1 MLHVEYPE
9 VSRLTL
15 VRFLVHT
22 AGTFMAGSI
31 RWKKVDSLQVRFDI
45 VTYWTKSAS
54 IYNNPQPGQE
64 ELVALTAQNT
74 VQFDPGD
81 GSPAKY
87 LKGNVTD
94 VSNEEDWFSAVS
106 VVYHT
111 YPQVLCRFLYCACGH
126 VPNVRRCAKWDS
138 RGVCFPPCHRPV
150 AAAFITNASVC
161 TAVSPAHLLLPVTHP
176 RPLSSSHGRAA
187 CRSPTTRRPPT
198 EDRCASIP
206 PIA

>member
-1 MLHVEYPE
+1 MQRLVFLLIWSFTSEVLGESLLHVEYPE

-31 RWKKVDSLQVRFDI
+31 RWKKVDKLQVRFDI

-54 IYNNPQPGQE
+54 IYNNPQPGQD

-111 YPQVLCRFLYCACGH
+111 YPQVLCCIAL
-126 VPNVRRCAKWDS
+126 
-138 RGVCFPPCHRPV
+138 
-150 AAAFITNASVC
+150 AALC
-161 TAVSPAHLLLPVTHP
+161 QL
-176 RPLSSSHGRAA
+176 
-187 CRSPTTRRPPT
+187 
-198 EDRCASIP
+198 
-206 PIA
+206 